1 MSKEKKLLK
10 ILERFRNQLS
20 DKEIA
25 FIDDISKN
33 VESVKDTWDVLDSDY
48 SLFIDG
54 AAEFDEDLK
63 PNNAGIGGLIN
74 KGDEL
79 VYSFS
84 ENIGIR
90 TNNEA
95 EYSALIRGLEIGL
108 ELNIINIKIYAD
120 SELVVKQVS
129 GEYKVKHERMRPLH
143 RKAIAL
149 LSQYSNWSLQHVPR
163 NDNTIADK
171 LSKEGMEKGR

>member
-1 MSKEKKLLK
+1 MSEEKKLLK
-10 ILERFRNQLS
+10 ILEQFRNQLS

-25 FIDDISKN
+25 FIDELNKE
-33 VESVKDTWDVLDSDY
+33 VEPVKEALDSLDSEY
-48 SLFIDG
+48 NLFIDG

-63 PNNAGIGGLIN
+63 PNNAGIGGLIK

-95 EYSALIRGLEIGL
+95 EYSALIQGIKACLDHKIYH
-108 ELNIINIKIYAD
+108 INIFSD
-120 SELVVKQVS
+120 SELIVNQVN
-129 GEYKVKHERMRPLH
+129 GKYKLKDSKMIKLH
-143 RKAIAL
+143 AEVTKLCSELESWTI
-149 LSQYSNWSLQHVPR
+149 SHVPR
-163 NDNTIADK
+163 EQNEEADH
-171 LSKEGMEKGR
+171 LSKLGLRK

>member
-33 VESVKDTWDVLDSDY
+33 VESVKDTWDVLGSDY

-74 KGDEL
+74 KGDKL

-95 EYSALIRGLEIGL
+95 EYSALIEGIKACLDH
-108 ELNIINIKIYAD
+108 KIYHVSIFSD
-120 SELVVKQVS
+120 SELIVNQVN
-129 GEYKVKHERMRPLH
+129 GKYKLKDPKMIKLH
-143 RKAIAL
+143 AEVTKLCSELKSWTI
-149 LSQYSNWSLQHVPR
+149 SHVPR
-163 NDNTIADK
+163 EQNVEADE
-171 LSKEGMEKGR
+171 LSKEGLTK

>member
-1 MSKEKKLLK
+1 MSEEKKLLK
-10 ILERFRNQLS
+10 ILEQFRNQLS

-25 FIDDISKN
+25 FIDELNKE
-33 VESVKDTWDVLDSDY
+33 VEPAKEALDSLDSEY
-48 SLFIDG
+48 NLFIDG

-63 PNNAGIGGLIN
+63 PNNAGIGGLIK

-95 EYSALIRGLEIGL
+95 EY
-108 ELNIINIKIYAD
+108 
-120 SELVVKQVS
+120 
-129 GEYKVKHERMRPLH
+129 
-143 RKAIAL
+143 
-149 LSQYSNWSLQHVPR
+149 
-163 NDNTIADK
+163 
-171 LSKEGMEKGR
+171 

>member
-1 MSKEKKLLK
+1 MSKEEKLLK
-10 ILERFRNQLS
+10 ILEQFRNELS
-20 DKEIA
+20 DKELA
-25 FIDDISKN
+25 FIDDLN
-33 VESVKDTWDVLDSDY
+33 NEGESIKKASDSTDSDY

-63 PNNAGIGGLIN
+63 PNNAGIGGLIK

-95 EYSALIRGLEIGL
+95 EYSALIQGIQACLDH
-108 ELNIINIKIYAD
+108 KIYHVDIFSD
-120 SELVVKQVS
+120 SELIVNQVN
-129 GEYKVKHERMRPLH
+129 GKYKLKDSKMIKLH
-143 RKAIAL
+143 AEVTKLCSELESWTI
-149 LSQYSNWSLQHVPR
+149 SHVPR
-163 NDNTIADK
+163 EQNEEADH
-171 LSKEGMEKGR
+171 LSKLGLRK

>member
-1 MSKEKKLLK
+1 MSKEEKLLK
-10 ILERFRNQLS
+10 ILEQFRNELS
-20 DKEIA
+20 DKELA
-25 FIDDISKN
+25 FIDDLN
-33 VESVKDTWDVLDSDY
+33 NEGESIKKTSDSTDSDY

-63 PNNAGIGGLIN
+63 PNNAGIGGLIK

-95 EYSALIRGLEIGL
+95 EYSALIQGIQACLDH
-108 ELNIINIKIYAD
+108 KIYHVDIFSD
-120 SELVVKQVS
+120 SELIVNQVN
-129 GEYKVKHERMRPLH
+129 GKYKLKDSKMIKLH
-143 RKAIAL
+143 AEVTKLCSELESWTI
-149 LSQYSNWSLQHVPR
+149 SHVPR
-163 NDNTIADK
+163 EQNVEADH
-171 LSKEGMEKGR
+171 LSKLGLTK

>member
-1 MSKEKKLLK
+1 MSKEKELLK
-10 ILERFRNQLS
+10 ILEQFRGQLS

-25 FIDDISKN
+25 IVDDISKKG
-33 VESVKDTWDVLDSDY
+33 ESIKKAWDTIDSDY

-63 PNNAGIGGLIN
+63 PNNAGIGGLIK

-79 VYSFS
+79 IYSFS

-95 EYSALIRGLEIGL
+95 EYSALIKGIKACLDHKIYH
-108 ELNIINIKIYAD
+108 INIFSD
-120 SELVVKQVS
+120 SELVVNQVN
-129 GEYKVKHERMRPLH
+129 GKYKLKDPKMIKLH
-143 RKAIAL
+143 AEVAKLCSELESWTI
-149 LSQYSNWSLQHVPR
+149 SHVPR
-163 NDNTIADK
+163 EQNEEADH
-171 LSKEGMEKGR
+171 LSKIGLTK

>member
-1 MSKEKKLLK
+1 MSKEKKLLE
-10 ILERFRNQLS
+10 ILERFRSQLS

-25 FIDDISKN
+25 FIDSFMDKGQSIKEAS
-33 VESVKDTWDVLDSDY
+33 DVTDSDY

-74 KGDEL
+74 KGDKL

-95 EYSALIRGLEIGL
+95 EYSALIEGIKACLDH
-108 ELNIINIKIYAD
+108 KIYHVSIFSD
-120 SELVVKQVS
+120 SELIVNQVN
-129 GEYKVKHERMRPLH
+129 GKYKLKDPKMIKLH
-143 RKAIAL
+143 AEVTKLCSELKSWTI
-149 LSQYSNWSLQHVPR
+149 SHVPR
-163 NDNTIADK
+163 EQNVEADE
-171 LSKEGMEKGR
+171 LSKEGLTK

>member
-1 MSKEKKLLK
+1 MNKEKKLLQ

-25 FIDDISKN
+25 FIDDLSKKTK
-33 VESVKDTWDVLDSDY
+33 SVRDVWDSLDSEY

-63 PNNAGIGGLIN
+63 PNNAGIGGLIK

-79 VYSFS
+79 IYSFS
-84 ENIGIR
+84 KNIGIR

-95 EYSALIRGLEIGL
+95 EYSSLIEGIKACLDHEIYHV
-108 ELNIINIKIYAD
+108 NIFSD
-120 SELVVKQVS
+120 SELIVNQVNGKYKLKDSKMIKLHAKVVKLCS
-129 GEYKVKHERMRPLH
+129 DLESWTISH
-143 RKAIAL
+143 I
-149 LSQYSNWSLQHVPR
+149 PR
-163 NDNTIADK
+163 EKNAAADE
-171 LSKEGMEKGR
+171 LSKEGLTK

>member
-1 MSKEKKLLK
+1 MSKEEKLLK
-10 ILERFRNQLS
+10 ILEQFRNELS
-20 DKEIA
+20 DKELA
-25 FIDDISKN
+25 FIDDIN
-33 VESVKDTWDVLDSDY
+33 NEGESIKKASDSTDSDY

-63 PNNAGIGGLIN
+63 PNNAGIGGLIK

-95 EYSALIRGLEIGL
+95 EYSALIKGIKACLDHKIYH
-108 ELNIINIKIYAD
+108 INIFSD
-120 SELVVKQVS
+120 SELVVNQVN
-129 GEYKVKHERMRPLH
+129 GKYKLKDPKMIKLH
-143 RKAIAL
+143 AEVAKLCSELESWTI
-149 LSQYSNWSLQHVPR
+149 SHVPR
-163 NDNTIADK
+163 EQNEEADH
-171 LSKEGMEKGR
+171 LSKIGLTK

>member
-1 MSKEKKLLK
+1 MSKEEKLLK
-10 ILERFRNQLS
+10 ILEQFRNELS
-20 DKEIA
+20 DKELA
-25 FIDDISKN
+25 FIDDLN
-33 VESVKDTWDVLDSDY
+33 NEGESIKKASDSTDSDY

-63 PNNAGIGGLIN
+63 PNNAGIGGLIK

-95 EYSALIRGLEIGL
+95 EYSALIQGIQACLDH
-108 ELNIINIKIYAD
+108 KIYYVDIFSD
-120 SELVVKQVS
+120 SELIVNQVN
-129 GEYKVKHERMRPLH
+129 GKYKLKDSKMIKLH
-143 RKAIAL
+143 AEVTKL
-149 LSQYSNWSLQHVPR
+149 CSELESLTISHVPR
-163 NDNTIADK
+163 EQNVEADH
-171 LSKEGMEKGR
+171 LSKLGLTK

>member
-1 MSKEKKLLK
+1 MSKEEKLLK
-10 ILERFRNQLS
+10 ILEQFRNELS
-20 DKEIA
+20 DKELA
-25 FIDDISKN
+25 FIDDLN
-33 VESVKDTWDVLDSDY
+33 NEGESIKKASDSTDSDY

-63 PNNAGIGGLIN
+63 PNNAGIGGLIK

-95 EYSALIRGLEIGL
+95 EYSALIQGIQACLDH
-108 ELNIINIKIYAD
+108 KIYHVDIFSD
-120 SELVVKQVS
+120 SELIVNQVN
-129 GEYKVKHERMRPLH
+129 GKYKLKDSKMIKLH
-143 RKAIAL
+143 AEVAKLCSELESWTI
-149 LSQYSNWSLQHVPR
+149 SHVPR
-163 NDNTIADK
+163 EQNEEADH
-171 LSKEGMEKGR
+171 LSKIGLTK